1 MKNPQRRSVRIRMVF
16 FGSTYP
22 DMMRTVLQPIVEY
35 HSPVEVRC
43 HGTEPEIGDLYEGD
57 GQTFKYE
64 EGASLRHQFKVSQ
77 ARDGQ
82 LNLEETVINQNQ
94 KAMFGVLEGFGVMTK

>member
-35 HSPVEVRC
+35 HSPGEVRC
-43 HGTEPEIGDLYEGD
+43 HGTEPGIGNLYEGD

-64 EGASLRHQFKVSQ
+64 EGASHRHELKISQ
-77 ARDGQ
+77 AKDGQ

-94 KAMFGVLEGFGVMTK
+94 KAMFGVLERFVVMMK

>member
-1 MKNPQRRSVRIRMVF
+1 MEHPQRRSVPIRMML
-16 FGSTYP
+16 FGNTYP

-35 HSPVEVRC
+35 HSPGEVRC
-43 HGTEPEIGDLYEGD
+43 HGTEPRIGDLYEGD

-64 EGASLRHQFKVSQ
+64 EGASHRHQLKVSQ
-77 ARDGQ
+77 AKDGQ

-94 KAMFGVLEGFGVMTK
+94 KAMFGVLEGFVVMTK